1 MAVTQPPPQQ
11 STAGAKRLGLALP
24 QASQVNN
31 AARAWNATSACVAA
45 APQLTALLTGRG
57 RPCPRVQHPRTH
69 RPRPAPSSGRGSA
82 GRGAP
87 RSRRCQTRRSPWG
100 RPPLRGALRACRR
113 QCAAALCHLP
123 LQYKVAGACPGA
135 CPGRG
140 FLLDLAA
147 RERQHSPGPACRLW
161 QQANANTPR
170 APPCTAARLTAQQA
184 RATFLTSPPA
194 GPHACTPAGHA
205 RLQHSLP
212 QARRL
217 LCERG

>member
-1 MAVTQPPPQQ
+1 MSTRPPARDTPRLRVCGSPSAADSAAHRTGQALSAGSASAHAPAPPRTFFRPWKRWAWRAAIATVPNTQKPMGPAATAWCPARPPQTVSSSFMSLAIAQ
-11 STAGAKRLGLALP
+11 GLA
-24 QASQVNN
+24 
-31 AARAWNATSACVAA
+31 
-45 APQLTALLTGRG
+45 
-57 RPCPRVQHPRTH
+57 
-69 RPRPAPSSGRGSA
+69 
-82 GRGAP
+82 
-87 RSRRCQTRRSPWG
+87 
-100 RPPLRGALRACRR
+100 
-113 QCAAALCHLP
+113 
-123 LQYKVAGACPGA
+123 GA

-140 FLLDLAA
+140 VLLDLEA
-147 RERQHSPGPACRLW
+147 RGRQRSPGPACRLW